1 MKIDTFTAT
10 GNRIL
15 RCILILLVIMLT
27 TATVQAHVEKG
38 TMPDSVAEME
48 YRILLEFTP
57 QDKATRS
64 LLGMTLLRQGKH
76 LEAEK
81 EFRLIL
87 KDNPENFDA
96 LDSLGLV
103 LYKQKRYP
111 EAIQHLQTA
120 ITIRPDDIM
129 VHLHLGQ
136 TLFIA
141 GETESARETLTT
153 GLNLLGRQASSSS
166 KDQQL
171 AEFKAALA
179 TLPKKT
185 VTPGALIR
193 RD

>member
-1 MKIDTFTAT
+1 MKIDTFTAISK
-10 GNRIL
+10 RIL
-15 RCILILLVIMLT
+15 RWISIFPVIMLT
-27 TATVQAHVEKG
+27 AATVQAHVEKG

-57 QDKATRS
+57 QDLATRS
-64 LLGMTLLRQGKH
+64 LLGMTLLRQGKL

-87 KDNPENFDA
+87 KSAPNDFDV

-111 EAIQHLQTA
+111 EALQHLQAA

-129 VHLHLGQ
+129 VHLHLGRTQ
-136 TLFIA
+136 FNA
-141 GETESARETLTT
+141 GETEKARETLVT
-153 GLNLLGRQASSSS
+153 GLNLLGGQASSSA

-185 VTPGALIR
+185 VTGALIR